1 MARVYAPKRGEQ
13 RETPQIQRFCEL
25 LRGARPQ
32 QNLPMRKRMNRG
44 VTLMELCFG
53 LALVAVVAGLAAP
66 GFRSSLRAAAVRAGT
81 YELLTGLHQ
90 TRATSIVESQPGTLC
105 PSDADG
111 NCLPSATPAGF
122 WRASLDVHPLP
133 AGIVVRASRSPL
145 RFWPDALSAST
156 GTLTICD
163 VRGLAPPR
171 AIVISQTG
179 RARVASAVES
189 ACR

>member
-1 MARVYAPKRGEQ
+1 
-13 RETPQIQRFCEL
+13 
-25 LRGARPQ
+25 
-32 QNLPMRKRMNRG
+32 MRNRKCRG
-44 VTLMELCFG
+44 VTLIELCFG
-53 LALVAVVAGLAAP
+53 MVLLAVVAGLAAP
-66 GFRSSLRAAAVRAGT
+66 GFRSSVRAAAVRAGT

-90 TRATSIVESQPGTLC
+90 TRASSIVESLPGMLC

-111 NCLPSATPAGF
+111 NCLPATTPAAF
-122 WRASLDVHPLP
+122 WRASLDVHALP
-133 AGIVVRASRSPL
+133 AGIVVRSSRSPL

-163 VRGLAPPR
+163 LRGLAAPR